1 MPKLKGLLLTE
12 GMHGMISQVEGL
24 AKALDIEF
32 THQKVELN
40 NFWKLIP
47 PKFTPISNLVF
58 QNFDTPDFDIIISCG
73 RKSVIPSIYL
83 KKKFKNKIMNIHI
96 QDPKVSLDNFD
107 FIVAP
112 EHDGLKGKNVLIT
125 GASSGIGRACAVLAS
140 TYGANV
146 VLVGR
151 NTNRLK
157 QTQSKL
163 LKGKHLC
170 FNQDITENEK
180 IEKIVGQTVEKIG
193 KISGFVH
200 SAGMEMTVPLQS
212 MKPDYYYNLFA
223 INAVSGFELVR
234 IISKNKY
241 LEETFRPIASSVAKI
256 AGRI

>member
-1 MPKLKGLLLTE
+1 MK
-12 GMHGMISQVEGL
+12 
-24 AKALDIEF
+24 D
-32 THQKVELN
+32 
-40 NFWKLIP
+40 
-47 PKFTPISNLVF
+47 VF
-58 QNFDTPDFDIIISCG
+58 S
-73 RKSVIPSIYL
+73 
-83 KKKFKNKIMNIHI
+83 
-96 QDPKVSLDNFD
+96 
-107 FIVAP
+107 
-112 EHDGLKGKNVLIT
+112 LKGKNVLIT

-151 NTNRLK
+151 NSNRLK

-200 SAGMEMTVPLQS
+200 SAGMEMTVPLQA
-212 MKPDYYYNLFA
+212 MKPSYYNSLFS

-234 IISKNKY
+234 VISKNKY
-241 LEETFRPIASSVAKI
+241 LNEKGAAFVFISSITSLIGNSSLTGYSASKGAVVSAVRSMAVELAPKNIRVNCISPGYVNTEMMKNVAKKLTKEQMLDIEKKYLLGLGEPEDIASAVVFLLSEASRWI
-256 AGRI
+256 SGTNLIIDGGYTAQ

>member
-1 MPKLKGLLLTE
+1 MK
-12 GMHGMISQVEGL
+12 
-24 AKALDIEF
+24 D
-32 THQKVELN
+32 
-40 NFWKLIP
+40 
-47 PKFTPISNLVF
+47 VF
-58 QNFDTPDFDIIISCG
+58 S
-73 RKSVIPSIYL
+73 
-83 KKKFKNKIMNIHI
+83 
-96 QDPKVSLDNFD
+96 
-107 FIVAP
+107 
-112 EHDGLKGKNVLIT
+112 LKGKNVLIT

-200 SAGMEMTVPLQS
+200 SAGMEMTVPLQA
-212 MKPDYYYNLFA
+212 MKPSYYNSLFS

-241 LEETFRPIASSVAKI
+241 LDEKGAAFVFISSIISLIGNAALTGYSASKGAVVSAVRSMAVELAPKKIRVNCISPGYVQTEMMENVANKLTKEQMLNMEKEYLLGLGEPEDIASAVVFLLSGASRWI
-256 AGRI
+256 SGTNLIIDGGYTAR